1 MEREA
6 PPLSAE
12 QTARPATP
20 VPDEP
25 EASPVPAEAPRST
38 AVAPP
43 RRTPAVAPAA
53 KAPAASGTPQTGPR
67 PINLAS
73 AAGTGTTNG
82 ATPPQKAPGT
92 PAPATGASGQKVNIS
107 LTAQQKATAA
117 VLVASTPR
125 SPHGTRPATL
135 YYTTSQPKKAATD
148 SMKTTTPASST
159 STATTP
165 SSPSTSATPA
175 SRPAAATSPSTARPA
190 TASAASAPR
199 TAATNFDYRANV
211 DRQSRE
217 QKSVGSL
224 LAYFVYGLIAV
235 FVVGGGLAIYG
246 SVVIFDKLHDQSTS
260 ISSLDDKY
268 TGKVAALNKELATTQ
283 DKLAAAQAQIARQ
296 QDLINKEQEQLNQLL
311 VQINDNTN
319 ALNKEHQARLQEAA
333 TLRSRIR
340 DLEYKTSIQNLGR
353 P

>member
-1 MEREA
+1 
-6 PPLSAE
+6 
-12 QTARPATP
+12 
-20 VPDEP
+20 
-25 EASPVPAEAPRST
+25 
-38 AVAPP
+38 
-43 RRTPAVAPAA
+43 
-53 KAPAASGTPQTGPR
+53 
-67 PINLAS
+67 
-73 AAGTGTTNG
+73 
-82 ATPPQKAPGT
+82 
-92 PAPATGASGQKVNIS
+92 
-107 LTAQQKATAA
+107 
-117 VLVASTPR
+117 
-125 SPHGTRPATL
+125 
-135 YYTTSQPKKAATD
+135 
-148 SMKTTTPASST
+148 MKTTTPASST